1 MTQIT
6 QTPAPYF
13 RQISAGF
20 AAILLLGAAGCAK
33 PNSTPSAVEVRV
45 VEKLV
50 EVQRPCPA
58 TKPDRPA
65 PLPRP
70 LPTDSVQLAA
80 LLGLKLAEW
89 SAPGGYGDRA
99 SAVMDLCITP

>member
-1 MTQIT
+1 MSRY
-6 QTPAPYF
+6 TPLA
-13 RQISAGF
+13 AGLTLGF
-20 AAILLLGAAGCAK
+20 ALTACGAT
-33 PNSTPSAVEVRV
+33 TPPPAVEIRT
-45 VEKLV
+45 VEVIK
-50 EVQRPCPA
+50 EVQRPCPV
-58 TKPDRPA
+58 TKPKRPD

-99 SAVMDLCITP
+99 DAALTICAT